1 MSLHKVLPTGLLAA
15 LLLLM
20 ATAGAAHAATLNCTN
35 VTTYTIYTTNP
46 NGIQV
51 GLDFKSIG
59 PVLPNAGVG
68 YDGKGLVYGTVNSA
82 QWDGPLNFTVT
93 LDAYAP
99 DQPWTI
105 ATYQCVYN
113 DSGRIDTRY
122 YDVVEK
128 APNRTS
134 IAVVLTVPP
143 TYAQYSAWTDVPVS
157 QPLSGGYCSAPP
169 TLDTWPNCPAF
180 TPEPNYFA
188 SASYP
193 AWSALQ
199 VNGYKPGDVVSAY
212 GVNATIPNPWT
223 YGVYS
228 DVGTLSSIQ
237 IDNNKYGPDAADVPG
252 ILIRLSHRGG
262 HAD

>member
-35 VTTYTIYTTNP
+35 VTTYTIYTTNK
-46 NGIQV
+46 IQV

-105 ATYQCVYN
+105 AVYQCVYN

-143 TYAQYSAWTDVPVS
+143 TYAQYRRGPTSPSPSRSAAATARRLRP
-157 QPLSGGYCSAPP
+157 SAPGP
-169 TLDTWPNCPAF
+169 TAPPSRPSPTTSPPPP
-180 TPEPNYFA
+180 TP
-188 SASYP
+188 
-193 AWSALQ
+193 
-199 VNGYKPGDVVSAY
+199 
-212 GVNATIPNPWT
+212 
-223 YGVYS
+223 
-228 DVGTLSSIQ
+228 
-237 IDNNKYGPDAADVPG
+237 
-252 ILIRLSHRGG
+252 RG
-262 HAD
+262 APYR

>member
-20 ATAGAAHAATLNCTN
+20 ATAGAVHGATLNCTN
-35 VTTYTIYTTNP
+35 VTTYTVDTTNK
-46 NGIQV
+46 IQV

-68 YDGKGLVYGTVNSA
+68 YYSGGLVYGTVNSA

-143 TYAQYSAWTDVPVS
+143 TYAQYKTHGPTSPSPSRSAAATARRLRPS
-157 QPLSGGYCSAPP
+157 TPGPTAPP
-169 TLDTWPNCPAF
+169 SRPSPTTSPPPP
-180 TPEPNYFA
+180 TP
-188 SASYP
+188 
-193 AWSALQ
+193 
-199 VNGYKPGDVVSAY
+199 
-212 GVNATIPNPWT
+212 
-223 YGVYS
+223 
-228 DVGTLSSIQ
+228 
-237 IDNNKYGPDAADVPG
+237 
-252 ILIRLSHRGG
+252 RG
-262 HAD
+262 APYR